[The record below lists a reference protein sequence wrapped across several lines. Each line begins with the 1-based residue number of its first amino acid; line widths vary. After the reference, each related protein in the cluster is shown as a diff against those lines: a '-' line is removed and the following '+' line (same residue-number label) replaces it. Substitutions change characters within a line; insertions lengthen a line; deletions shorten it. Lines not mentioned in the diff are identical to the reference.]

1 MAKIKLPVYLQS
13 GSAHPE
19 EQIAIGAGFLKKLK
33 LPLREPVTLRFGS
46 ARREVRITQSSQ
58 ASLRMSPQLAA
69 SLSIPHGT
77 KLCVSY
83 HAASRT
89 LHIGPLIGVLMSRVY
104 THTPDRPFG
113 AMTAFCAELTE
124 ACRLHGGAAYF
135 FTPNDI
141 GGEASSVQGWA
152 LSEGRWIK
160 SSFPCPNVMYNRVT
174 SRKLENK
181 PQVQQFMRELKTRY
195 GSVAFNEKYLDKTEV
210 FQALRKEKG
219 VHAYLPESYL
229 FKNFAMLKTMC
240 KKYNTVFLKPITGSL
255 GKGII
260 RITSQPEGGGYQC
273 SFSSLSG
280 VKRQHYPTLTQLF
293 QTISGKMKQRRY
305 QIQQGLR
312 LMETGGRPVDFRALV
327 QKNGEGEWAV
337 TSVVARVAA
346 SNTFVSNLAR
356 GGTLSPVSE
365 AVARSNLPSGVRTG
379 INTKLRTAAL
389 SIAKSVDV
397 TIDGHFAELGVD
409 LAVDAAGRVWL
420 LEVNSKPSKEDNT
433 PSGDSKIRPSVKQVV
448 LYSQHAW
455 GK

>member
-1 MAKIKLPVYLQS
+1 MVKIRLPVYLQS

-19 EQIAIGAGFLKKLK
+19 EQITIGAGFLKKLK
-33 LPLREPVTLRFGS
+33 LPLRETITLRFGS
-46 ARREVRITQSSQ
+46 ARREVRVAQSSQ
-58 ASLRMSPQLAA
+58 ASLRISDRLAE
-69 SLSIPHGT
+69 SLSILHGM

-104 THTPDRPFG
+104 THAPERPFG

-124 ACRLHGGAAYF
+124 ACRIHGGAAYF

-141 GGEASSVQGWA
+141 AGNATTVQGWA

-174 SRKLENK
+174 SRRLENK
-181 PQVQQFMRELKTRY
+181 SQVQQFMQDLKTRY
-195 GSVAFNEKYLDKTEV
+195 GAVAFNEKYLDKTDV
-210 FQALRKEKG
+210 FQALRKDKS

-229 FKNFAMLKTMC
+229 FKNFAMLKSMC
-240 KKYNTVFLKPITGSL
+240 KKYGTVFLKPITGSL

-260 RITSQPEGGGYQC
+260 RITAQPEGGGYQC

-280 VKRQHYPTLTQLF
+280 VKRQHYPTLTKLF
-293 QTISGKMKQRRY
+293 QAISGKMKQRRY
-305 QIQQGLR
+305 QIQQGLK
-312 LMETGGRPVDFRALV
+312 LMEAGGRPVDFRALV
-327 QKNGEGEWAV
+327 QKNREGEWAV

-356 GGTLSPVSE
+356 GGTLSSVNDAVS
-365 AVARSNLPSGVRTG
+365 RSKLPSGVKAG
-379 INTKLRTAAL
+379 INSKLRAAAL
-389 SIAKSVDV
+389 ALAKSVDS
-397 TIDGHFAELGVD
+397 TIEGHYAELGVD
-409 LAVDAAGRVWL
+409 LAVDVSGKVWL
-420 LEVNSKPSKEDNT
+420 LEVNSKPSKEDNS
-433 PSGDSKIRPSVKQVV
+433 PAGDSKIRPSVKQVV
-448 LYSQHAW
+448 LYSQYAW

>member
-1 MAKIKLPVYLQS
+1 MAKIKLPVYLQF

-19 EQIAIGAGFLKKLK
+19 EHIAIGAGFLKKLK

-46 ARREVRITQSSQ
+46 TRKEVRIVQSNQ
-58 ASLRMSPQLAA
+58 ASLRMSAHLAA
-69 SLSIPHGT
+69 SLAIPHGT

-83 HAASRT
+83 HPASRT

-104 THTPDRPFG
+104 TQAPDRPFG

-124 ACRLHGGAAYF
+124 ACRLHGGMAYF

-141 GGEASSVQGWA
+141 TGNSDLRGWM
-152 LSEGRWIK
+152 LSEGRWVK
-160 SSFPCPNVMYNRVT
+160 SSFPYPNVMYNRVT

-181 PQVQQFMRELKTRY
+181 PQVQQFMRDLKARY

-210 FQALRKEKG
+210 FQALRKEKS

-229 FKNFAMLKTMC
+229 FKNFAMLKSMC

-260 RITSQPEGGGYQC
+260 RISSQPEGGGYQC

-280 VKRQHYPTLTQLF
+280 IKRQHYPTLTQLF
-293 QTISGKMKQRRY
+293 QSISGKMKQRRY

-327 QKNGEGEWAV
+327 QKNGDGEWAV

-365 AVARSNLPSGVRTG
+365 AVARSNLPSGVRASV
-379 INTKLRTAAL
+379 NTKLRTAAL
-389 SIAKSVDV
+389 SIAKSVDS